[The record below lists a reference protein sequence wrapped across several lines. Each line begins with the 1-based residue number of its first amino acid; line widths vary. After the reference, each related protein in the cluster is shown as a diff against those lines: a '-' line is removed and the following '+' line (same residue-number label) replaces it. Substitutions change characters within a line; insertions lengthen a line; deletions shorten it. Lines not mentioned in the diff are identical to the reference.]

1 MVHEKLVS
9 LQIETN
15 NDKPMKHRITT
26 LLLLMP
32 LLLASCDKEDFEA
45 LRHPIV
51 LEGEFD
57 PVFGIPV
64 AKMSADMAT
73 MTGMLDFNNDVTVY
87 VGEDNIVSFRYYYN
101 KHFTMSWVASKGAA
115 KGSTKDGFD
124 TIRSYS
130 LIEGTQ
136 TFDLF
141 EKLKIFDTNEFRV
154 NEFFVTLDADVKGF
168 VNSSFQEAL
177 AVGANLTF
185 DSLVIVIHCLD
196 GYSEELPQLITTD
209 VISVADLRETKNIPI
224 FYKYDMKNVIE
235 HRPTKVDYKVRMCI
249 TVPTE
254 QMLPGST
261 FNQCME
267 TLGVDSMMADMH
279 ACLEL
284 PLNFYSHGVSYND
297 TLPLDLSNLSERLHN
312 IEDSVM
318 HGENYTIHMNDSN
331 CYMAFVTK
339 NYLPMEL
346 TFNITF
352 LDGEGNEILH
362 TLFEGDRAVYA
373 APVVPM
379 EGHADTWV
387 SDGASTAQFKVH
399 MTLSELKQLCN
410 TRSVAY
416 KIDLNTANHE
426 QTDSKPYMAVR
437 MDDHIDI
444 RAYVVLSPHADFTLP
459 LDIPVIP
466 FFK

>member
-1 MVHEKLVS
+1 
-9 LQIETN
+9 
-15 NDKPMKHRITT
+15 MKHRITM
-26 LLLLMP
+26 LLLLVS
-32 LLLASCDKEDFEA
+32 LLMVACDKEEFEA

-57 PVFGIPV
+57 PLFGIPV

-73 MTGMLDFNNDVTVY
+73 IAGMLDFNHDVSVY
-87 VGEDNIVSFRYYYN
+87 IGEDNIVSFRYYYN
-101 KHFTMSWVASKGAA
+101 KHFTMSWVASKNAP

-141 EKLKIFDTNEFRV
+141 EKLKIFDTNEFKV
-154 NEFFVTLDADVKGF
+154 NEFLVTVDADVKGF
-168 VNSSFQEAL
+168 VNSSFQEAI

-185 DSLVIVIHCLD
+185 DSLAIIIHCMD
-196 GYSEELPQLITTD
+196 GYTEELPQLITTEK
-209 VISVADLRETKNIPI
+209 VSVTDLLETRNIPI
-224 FYKYDMKNVIE
+224 FYKYDLKDVIE
-235 HRPTKVDYKVRMCI
+235 HRPTSVDYKVRMCI
-249 TVPTE
+249 TIPTD
-254 QMLPGST
+254 QMAPGST

-297 TLPLDLSNLSERLHN
+297 TLSLDLSNLSERLDR

-318 HGENYTIHMNDSN
+318 QGENYTLHMNDSN
-331 CYMAFVTK
+331 CYIAFVTK
-339 NYLPMEL
+339 NYLPTEL
-346 TFNITF
+346 RFSISF
-352 LDGEGNEILH
+352 LDGMGNEILH
-362 TLFEGDRAVYA
+362 TLFEGDRAIYA
-373 APVVPM
+373 APVVPLA
-379 EGHADTWV
+379 GHADTWV

-399 MTLSELKQLCN
+399 LTLSELKQLCN
-410 TRSVAY
+410 TRSIAY

-426 QTDSKPYMAVR
+426 QTGSKPYVAVR
-437 MDDHIDI
+437 MDDRIDI
-444 RAYVVLSPHADFTLP
+444 RAYAVLSPHADFSLP
-459 LDIPVIP
+459 IDIPFVP